1 MHLSYLIKPASSL
14 CNMAC
19 KYCFYANVASQRSDY
34 SYGIM
39 QEATIDNLVT
49 KTLLMSNKIT
59 YSFQGGEPT
68 MAGLDFFK
76 IFVNK
81 VNEKSI
87 IKLFIIQ
94 FKLME
99 LILMI
104 HG

>member
-68 MAGLDFFK
+68 ICLLYTSPSPRD
-76 IFVNK
+76 
-81 VNEKSI
+81 
-87 IKLFIIQ
+87 
-94 FKLME
+94 
-99 LILMI
+99 
-104 HG
+104 